1 MSKSLVIVESPAKA
15 KTIEKYLGKGFE
27 VRASIGHIMDLPK
40 NDIGVELKNRTFEP
54 ELIVSPGKEKVVEQ
68 LKKLGLQADEIFL
81 APDPDREGEAIA
93 YHLAL
98 QLGTTAK
105 ERKKI
110 RRVTFNEITKKA
122 VQEAFKHARDVD
134 QNLVDAQ
141 QTRRVLDRLVG
152 YQISP
157 LLWDKV
163 RRGLSAGRVQT
174 VAVRLIVEREREIGA
189 FVPVEYWPID
199 AILQFKPAGSSAA
212 EPTLLIARF
221 IGIDGEPARVP
232 SGTDKDGKEQFI
244 ANAVPD
250 QQTAAKVIEGATKAD
265 WSVRSFEKRERKKNP
280 YGPFTTSTLQQ
291 QAAGRLGFNV
301 RRTMGVAQRLYE
313 GIDLGAEGTTGL
325 ITYMRTDSPRVS
337 PDAIQAAREW
347 IGKLGSK
354 YLPATPIFYKGKKDA
369 QDAHEAI
376 RPTDPGRTPESIARY
391 LLPEQLKLYRL
402 IWQRFVAS
410 QMMPAIYDV
419 TTIEID
425 AVSDRVY
432 NFRTTGSVLKF
443 DGYLRV
449 YGADDEDEDRLPEI
463 PKGARLPLATPDQLK
478 KLAVEARKAK
488 LEQVRKKYNL
498 DVAKIEAR
506 NEKADARDETEPIPE
521 FVEPEIPLDV
531 RPAVNGVQKFT
542 EPPPRFNEASL
553 VKELEER
560 GVGRPSTYAS
570 IINTI
575 QDREYVI
582 KISGRFYPT
591 EIGIV
596 VCDLLV
602 KNFPYIFD
610 IAYTAKLEQELDDI
624 EEGKEKWTDL
634 MNGFYDH
641 FEEELVDAE
650 KNMESIKRMEEQT
663 NEICDKCGS
672 PLVLKWG
679 KFGSFYSCSNFSKKP
694 PVTVAMGPWKKDSK
708 AVTKKITAALDFPM
722 TVRAS
727 VEDTNVY
734 AKEVADVK
742 QLVAAIEAAVDES
755 ATKGKKIYVEQVSC
769 DFTKENTAGKP
780 DLNTPEAQ
788 EAGEQEE
795 YCDNCG
801 RVMILKR
808 GLFGPFMS
816 CPGYNEDP
824 PCKTIRKLS
833 QKQQQ
838 KQNAPQPTGEQCPVC
853 GKPLVLRQ
861 GSYGEFVS
869 CSGYPKCKYVKQNL
883 IEGMKC
889 PKCGTGDL
897 AERKARRGNIFWG
910 CTNYPKCDFT
920 SNLKP
925 VAKKCPE
932 CGSPY
937 LVEKTLRSGV
947 YLECPNKKRGG
958 EDEAAVKRAAARK
971 APANGAKKVVE
982 PVGAAEAAC
991 SYSKRIGDAPPP
1003 PTAETHGPVVEK
1015 KGGKRELQPA

>member
-27 VRASIGHIMDLPK
+27 VLASVGHIMDLPK
-40 NDIGVELKNRTFEP
+40 NEIGVELENRTFEP
-54 ELIVSPGKEKVVEQ
+54 TLIVSPGKEKVVAQ
-68 LKKLGLQADEIFL
+68 LKRAAAAADEIFL

-98 QLGTTAK
+98 QLGTSAK

-134 QNLVDAQ
+134 QNLVNAQ

-189 FVPVEYWPID
+189 FQPVENWTLD
-199 AILQFKPAGSSAA
+199 A
-212 EPTLLIARF
+212 LLHPEKQADKSLKARF
-221 IGIDGEPARVP
+221 VGIEGDPVRVP
-232 SGTDKDGKEQFI
+232 SGKDKDGKDQFI
-244 ANAVPD
+244 ANALPD
-250 QQTAAKVIEGATKAD
+250 EKSMNEVVAALEMAKWSLISVQSKEQQKRPMAPFITSQLQRDAASK
-265 WSVRSFEKRERKKNP
+265 
-280 YGPFTTSTLQQ
+280 
-291 QAAGRLGFNV
+291 LGFNV

-313 GIDLGAEGTTGL
+313 GVDVGAEGTVGL
-325 ITYMRTDSPRVS
+325 ITYMRTDSPRVA
-337 PDAIQAAREW
+337 PEAIAGARDW
-347 IGKLGSK
+347 IGKQLGPQ
-354 YLPATPIFYKGKKDA
+354 YLPSTPNVYKGKKAA

-376 RPTDPGRTPESIARY
+376 RPTDASRTPESIARY
-391 LLPEQLKLYRL
+391 LSDEQLKLYRL

-410 QMMPAIYDV
+410 QMVPAISDV
-419 TTIEID
+419 TTAKIA
-425 AVSDRVY
+425 AVSSKTGKTYD
-432 NFRTTGSVLKF
+432 FRASGSVLRF
-443 DGYLRV
+443 DGFLKV
-449 YGADDEDEDRLPEI
+449 YEVIEDKKDDDDESSNKLP
-463 PKGARLPLATPDQLK
+463 
-478 KLAVEARKAK
+478 
-488 LEQVRKKYNL
+488 NL
-498 DVAKIEAR
+498 DGVKALEL
-506 NEKADARDETEPIPE
+506 EKLQPE
-521 FVEPEIPLDV
+521 
-531 RPAVNGVQKFT
+531 QHFT
-542 EPPPRFNEASL
+542 QPPPRFNEASL
-553 VKELEER
+553 VKVLEER
-560 GVGRPSTYAS
+560 GIGRPSTYAS

-575 QDREYVI
+575 QDREYAT

-610 IAYTAKLEQELDDI
+610 IAYTAKLEEELDDI

-634 MNGFYDH
+634 LNGFYGY
-641 FEEELVDAE
+641 FEEELKDAGT
-650 KNMESIKRMEEQT
+650 NMEYIKRMERPTGEK
-663 NEICDKCGS
+663 CDLCGS
-672 PLVLKWG
+672 PLLLKWG
-679 KFGSFYSCSNFSKKP
+679 KFGTFFACSAYN
-694 PVTVAMGPWKKDSK
+694 KKDKSSC
-708 AVTKKITAALDFPM
+708 TFTRENI
-722 TVRAS
+722 
-727 VEDTNVY
+727 
-734 AKEVADVK
+734 AD
-742 QLVAAIEAAVDES
+742 
-755 ATKGKKIYVEQVSC
+755 
-769 DFTKENTAGKP
+769 KP
-780 DLNTPEAQ
+780 DLNTPEGQ
-788 EAGEQEE
+788 EAGEAEE

-801 RVMILKR
+801 RVMVLRR

-824 PCKTIRKLS
+824 PCKTFRKLS

-838 KQNAPQPTGEQCPVC
+838 KQNVPQPTGEDCPQC

-861 GSYGEFVS
+861 GAYGEFVS

-889 PKCGTGDL
+889 PKCGTGDI
-897 AERKARRGNIFWG
+897 AERKARRGNMFWG

-932 CGSPY
+932 CNSPY
-937 LVEKTLRSGV
+937 LVEKTLKSGIF
-947 YLECPNKKRGG
+947 LECPNKKKSAEEEVVPKKRAKKG
-958 EDEAAVKRAAARK
+958 AAVVEDT
-971 APANGAKKVVE
+971 PKVV
-982 PVGAAEAAC
+982 C
-991 SYSKRIGDAPPP
+991 TYSKRIGDAPPP

-1015 KGGKRELQPA
+1015 KKGGKKELVPA